1 MLVHEAFLSIQGEGR
16 TMGLPTAFV
25 RLSGCNL
32 DCRWCDTRQARE
44 GGEEMSVA
52 KVLDLVRSMAVR
64 HVCLTGGEPL
74 CQPDS
79 VHLLSALLEDGRHV
93 TLETN
98 GSLPLDVLPDHPE
111 LLISMDYKCPSSG
124 EEGRMLLRN
133 LELLG
138 PKDQLK
144 FVVAD
149 MEDLERAEQV
159 LRAHPPRCPV
169 IFTPLG
175 GLSLEPAVS
184 FVLSRKLEVRVLPQ
198 LHKLIW
204 GDRQGV

>member
-16 TMGLPTAFV
+16 TMGLPTTFV

-44 GGEEMSVA
+44 EGKEMSVA
-52 KVLDLVRSMAVR
+52 EVLDLVRSMAVR

-79 VHLLSALLEDGRHV
+79 VPLIAALLEDGRQV

-98 GSLPLDVLPDHPE
+98 GSMPLDVLPDHTQ

-149 MEDLERAEQV
+149 RGDLERAEQI
-159 LRAHPPRCPV
+159 LRTHSPRCPV
-169 IFTPLG
+169 IFTPVG
-175 GLSLEPAVS
+175 GLSLEPVVS

-204 GDRQGV
+204 GDRRGV

>member
-1 MLVHEAFLSIQGEGR
+1 MLVNEIFLSIQGEGR
-16 TMGLPTAFV
+16 TMGLPTVFV

-32 DCRWCDTRQARE
+32 KCRWCDTRYANA
-44 GGEEMSVA
+44 GGEEIGPNQVLA
-52 KVLDLVRSMAVR
+52 KVNHYGVR

-74 CQPDS
+74 CQEGS
-79 VHLLSALLEDGRHV
+79 INLVQVLLEGGRHV

-98 GSLPLDVLPDHPE
+98 GSMPLEGLPEHPE

-124 EEGRMLLRN
+124 EEGRMRLENLVMLR
-133 LELLG
+133 

-149 MEDLERAEQV
+149 HGDLERAENIVRQN
-159 LRAHPPRCPV
+159 RPQCPV
-169 IFTPLG
+169 IFTPVG
-175 GLSLEPAVS
+175 GLTLQPVVE

-198 LHKLIW
+198 LHKIIW
-204 GDRQGV
+204 GDRHGV